1 MGEHENGVAVRA
13 AYDAM
18 QRGDMATM
26 AGFIDEDVVWHESTP
41 GYEGVY
47 HGRDEVLGMMG
58 RIFEEA
64 GVQIVSM
71 SIHDVLAND
80 DHTVILHESTASR
93 GERTLTAQYVDVYHV
108 RDGRATEHW
117 HLAVDPAA
125 EARFFRD

>member
-1 MGEHENGVAVRA
+1 MTDHDNAAAVRA
-13 AYDAM
+13 AYEAM

-41 GYEGVY
+41 GFEGDY
-47 HGRDEVLGMMG
+47 QGRDEVLAMMG

-64 GVQIVSM
+64 GVQIQSM
-71 SIHDVLAND
+71 TIHDVLAND
-80 DHTVILHESTASR
+80 EHAVILHEGTMSR
-93 GERTLTAQYVDVYHV
+93 GDRTHSARYVDVYHV

-125 EARFFRD
+125 EVRFFAD